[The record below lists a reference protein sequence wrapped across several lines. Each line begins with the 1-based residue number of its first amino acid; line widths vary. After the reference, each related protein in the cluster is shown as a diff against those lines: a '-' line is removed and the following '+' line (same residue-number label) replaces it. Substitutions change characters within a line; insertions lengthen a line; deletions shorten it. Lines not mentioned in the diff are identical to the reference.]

1 MWIGVGVRWEGGY
14 RHTCG
19 NGFCYPQAHVT
30 LTHAALWLQRGVGVW
45 NDFSAGWD
53 CEFNAGWDTVRS
65 GIVKW
70 LQRGVGV
77 WNDFRAGWDCEM
89 TSTRGGIVKWL
100 QWGVGLW
107 NGLWCGGLC
116 CCAELS
122 AFLCDVPQAPYPWR
136 FLQESLISQ
145 DFLYISIQKE
155 HPYCSIVC
163 LQLAV
168 FSPILSHTTWSY
180 G

>member
-1 MWIGVGVRWEGGY
+1 MLMWIGVGVRWEGGDIGTPLAVAFVIH
-14 RHTCG
+14 R
-19 NGFCYPQAHVT
+19 QMS
-30 LTHAALWLQRGVGVW
+30 LWHMQLF
-45 NDFSAGWD
+45 DFSAGWE
-53 CEFNAGWDTVRS
+53 CEMISVRS
-65 GIVKW
+65 GIMKW
-70 LQRGVGV
+70 LQGGVGL
-77 WNDFRAGWDCEM
+77 WIQC
-89 TSTRGGIVKWL
+89 
-100 QWGVGLW
+100 GVGLW
-107 NGLWCGGLC
+107 NDFNSGWACEMTSRQGGAVKWLQCGVGLWKGLWRGGLC

-122 AFLCDVPQAPYPWR
+122 AFLCDVPQAPYPWC

-168 FSPILSHTTWSY
+168 FSPVLSHTTWSY